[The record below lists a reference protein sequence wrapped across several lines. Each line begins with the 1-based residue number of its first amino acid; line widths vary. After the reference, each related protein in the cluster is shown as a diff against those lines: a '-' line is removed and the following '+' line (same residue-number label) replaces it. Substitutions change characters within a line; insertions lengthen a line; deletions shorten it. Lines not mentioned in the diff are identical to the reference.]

1 MEYLNSLKNLYGLND
16 YKLNELAKTIKI
28 NIFPNNIEQI
38 KEKLN
43 ILMKQQT
50 SIKNQIP
57 SSKFNSINNFIIEL
71 YSYTNEFRDNSVKIN
86 SSVNKVYDLSNY
98 HMDTTIINSKNTRNI
113 EAERLT
119 VPRQIKFKPKTNNNP
134 KLQPTLNIL
143 DNIDPYKLYGYNKNQ
158 QIDIQD
164 LKLKYKKYALE
175 THPDKNNGDSKNFN
189 IINEAF
195 KVLYEDYKL
204 KQNDK
209 QFNELKNNSQNYI
222 EKQTKTN
229 YQNTNIN
236 SDNFNVNKFNK
247 IYDEHR
253 ISNVNDDGYGD
264 WSKDNQFDSED
275 IVRNSSLTKGN
286 FNKMFDQN
294 VKVSDAVVQYR
305 NPQELFMNSENNC
318 EELGVDKIDNYSGK
332 SKSISYTDY
341 KEAHTTSRLVDTNA
355 NTRESYNS
363 INDIKA
369 ARSNIKEQ
377 TAEEIME
384 LEIKKSREVEQEE
397 KRLLNVSKYDN
408 AHFEN
413 YNKIHNIMLSRR

>member
-1 MEYLNSLKNLYGLND
+1 MDYLNSLKTLYGLND
-16 YKLNELAKTIKI
+16 TKLNELVQTIKI

-38 KEKLN
+38 KTQLN

-50 SIKNQIP
+50 SIKNKIP

-71 YSYTNEFRDNSVKIN
+71 YSYTNEFRENSVKIN

-98 HMDTTIINSKNTRNI
+98 HMDTNVINSKNTRNI

-119 VPRQIKFKPKTNNNP
+119 VPRVSPK
-134 KLQPTLNIL
+134 KPTLNSKPKLNIL
-143 DNIDPYKLYGYNKNQ
+143 GDIDPYKLYGYNKNQ
-158 QIDIQD
+158 RIDIQD

-175 THPDKNNGDSKNFN
+175 THPDKNNGDSKNFK

-195 KVLYEDYKL
+195 KVLFEDYKL

-209 QFNELKNNSQNYI
+209 QFNELKNNSLNSI

-236 SDNFNVNKFNK
+236 SDNFNVTKFNNV
-247 IYDEHR
+247 YDNHR

-264 WSKDNQFDSED
+264 WSKENEFKSDD

-286 FNKMFDQN
+286 FNSMFDNN
-294 VKVSDAVVQYR
+294 VKVSDAVIQYS
-305 NPQELFMNSENNC
+305 NPKELFMNNENNC
-318 EELGVDKIDNYSGK
+318 EELGVDKIDNYTGNT
-332 SKSISYTDY
+332 KSINYTDY
-341 KEAHTTSRLVDTNA
+341 KEAHTTSRLIDTNA

-363 INDIKA
+363 VNDIKA

-384 LEIKKSREVEQEE
+384 IELEKSRAVEREE
-397 KRLLNVSKYDN
+397 KRMSNVMNHDN
-408 AHFEN
+408 DHFEN